1 MKLIKKLGMPPS
13 LFGLLTEAFEA
24 DLVIADAIEA
34 GAHVIDPDCHPLAAA
49 VHRRDLTNLITWPFT
64 GVPPTQFGSLF
75 KERVARRG
83 PVANRPDLEVA
94 DQNRFFDHL
103 LTVIDAYRDDDYALL
118 RRQAIYLLG
127 FDQRDSSA
135 KWLLDEQSR
144 SLKTALRADHIP
156 SWVAVRSSAIAL
168 ARNGNKDPLQR
179 FVATG
184 LATETQEI
192 ANLNYWAYWLGEIPE
207 AQADDGFM
215 VNADPNRWPG
225 TRVAEHL
232 LSRLHA
238 GSDHAD
244 LNIHTLWTLLMARP
258 TVLDH
263 RPELRRLA
271 LNKIEEIDSDPD
283 LGSRARQ
290 ELTSVAYAIRL
301 GDR

>member
-1 MKLIKKLGMPPS
+1 MKLTRLGMQPS
-13 LFGLLTEAFEA
+13 LFDLLTEAFEA
-24 DLVIADAIEA
+24 DLVIADAVEA
-34 GAHVIDPDCHPLAAA
+34 GTLVGDADDHPLAAV

-64 GVPPTQFGSLF
+64 GVQPTQFGDLL
-75 KERVARRG
+75 KGRAGRRG
-83 PVANRPDLEVA
+83 PSPANPNLPKA
-94 DQNRFFDHL
+94 DQARFFDHL
-103 LTVIDAYRDDDYALL
+103 LTVVDAYRSDEHALL

-127 FDQRDSSA
+127 FDQRESSS
-135 KWLLDEQSR
+135 KWLLNEQHR
-144 SLKTALRADHIP
+144 SLKTARNVDHIP

-168 ARNGNKDPLQR
+168 ARNGNKDPLRR
-179 FVATG
+179 FVETG
-184 LATETQEI
+184 LASDAQEV

-207 AQADDGFM
+207 AQADDKFM

-232 LSRLHA
+232 LGRLHP

-244 LNIHTLWTLLMARP
+244 LNIHTLWTLLAARP

-271 LNKIEEIDSDPD
+271 RSKIEEIESDPD